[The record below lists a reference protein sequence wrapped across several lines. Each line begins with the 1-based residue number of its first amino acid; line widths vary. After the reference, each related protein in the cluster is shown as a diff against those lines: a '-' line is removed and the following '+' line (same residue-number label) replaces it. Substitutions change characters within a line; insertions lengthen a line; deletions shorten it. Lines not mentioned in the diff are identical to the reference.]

1 VTRHGPIVSPQGNT
15 GYALRWTATEPGG
28 LAHSYFKIQ
37 FSNNW
42 QEFRENLRDAF
53 GPAQNIVYADK
64 AGHIGF
70 LVAARIPIR
79 KCAEWPPADSPLPA
93 NIPCGAA
100 PMPGE
105 NGEYEWQ
112 GYIPFDE
119 LPQTLDPPGGIIA
132 TANSQV
138 AGRAYPYYLSAF
150 LAPPWR
156 TDRIF
161 QLLSQPK
168 KFAPADFATIQA
180 DATQEFNLILAKALV
195 KATTNAKP
203 LEERASRLIAM
214 LANWDGRMTPD
225 SVEATFV
232 DQVAVAFGHNL
243 LQPYFGPAG
252 PTGGEIFM
260 ERILRERPAIWLPP
274 NFNNY
279 DELLMASADSAV
291 GELTTSMKTSDISA
305 WRWGERS
312 KVFMGHPLGQSGAF
326 AKVFSL
332 GPSEHNG
339 GPGCINATGRSEGP
353 SMRLVADLSDWDK
366 SFMEIT
372 TGESGQLGS
381 EHYSD
386 QFASWLAGRPLAAPF
401 SDASVQRETV
411 HTLRLEPAGH

>member
-1 VTRHGPIVSPQGNT
+1 
-15 GYALRWTATEPGG
+15 
-28 LAHSYFKIQ
+28 
-37 FSNNW
+37 
-42 QEFRENLRDAF
+42 
-53 GPAQNIVYADK
+53 
-64 AGHIGF
+64 
-70 LVAARIPIR
+70 
-79 KCAEWPPADSPLPA
+79 
-93 NIPCGAA
+93 
-100 PMPGE
+100 MPGE
-105 NGEYEWQ
+105 NGEYEWR

-119 LPQTLDPPGGIIA
+119 LPQVLDPPGGIIA

-138 AGRAYPYYLSAF
+138 AGHGYPYYLSAF

-156 TDRIF
+156 TDRIY

-168 KFAPADFATIQA
+168 KFAPADFAAIQA

-203 LEERASRLIAM
+203 LEERASKLIGM
-214 LANWDGRMTPD
+214 LSNWDGRMTPD
-225 SVEATFV
+225 SIEATFCGSRLRWRSV
-232 DQVAVAFGHNL
+232 TIYCSRISARATTN
-243 LQPYFGPAG
+243 
-252 PTGGEIFM
+252 GGEIFM

-305 WRWGERS
+305 WRWGDRNR
-312 KVFMGHPLGQSGAF
+312 VFMAHPLGQSGASLPEL
-326 AKVFSL
+326 FSL
-332 GPSEHNG
+332 GPSEHSG

-386 QFASWLAGRPLAAPF
+386 QYPSWLAGKPLSAPF
-401 SDASVQRETV
+401 SDAAVQRATV
-411 HTLRLEPAGH
+411 HTMRLQPVGH